1 MDAATWLRQ
10 MTGGEAA
17 SPDRRAQIAE
27 LRAQL
32 ASLVSLDDLLFAG
45 MERVATVFTAERAV
59 VFIPDRENQLR
70 AAAWVVDSMRELRL
84 PNEPA
89 NLIGWAAAAPAP
101 ATLRNVWDL
110 AELVR
115 LHPRL
120 RPDERLD
127 QWLGLRLRSAIVAPL
142 RQGEH
147 LLGVLLIAN
156 RTDEAGVFSAR
167 DLVGASEVAEAL
179 ASAVA
184 VALGHRP
191 AVEPVG
197 VARSGTPAP
206 PAGGSASPVSGRSTP
221 TPPVGR
227 APASQAAN
235 KVTPAP
241 SGKSAPSQA
250 VPRGTVTPARG
261 GTAAKPVGAPNA
273 GGASA
278 VSSPAAGRPAVPKA
292 TSAREGGKDR
302 ARTPVTKWD
311 YLVEAGIVQPEVLA
325 KSVTSAEAASTD
337 VGRYLI
343 EKVGIARADVEKSI
357 SQYYGVPFYRFTGQ
371 QTIPDDLRQRLRV
384 DYLRKIC
391 AVPIERRGPRL
402 IVVIDDPHDIARSDA
417 LRSVESDREVSIHVG
432 FRDEI
437 LACIESSYGI
447 RPDVNS
453 LIRELSTDEATGAV
467 EEVSDDDDE
476 GEESDSAI
484 IKLANQIIID
494 AFQRGASDIHIE
506 PYGKEENTRIRFRID
521 GDCVRYQEI
530 PAIFRNPLVARF
542 KIMARLDIS
551 ERRKP
556 QDGKIKFR
564 MRDRTIELRVATL
577 PTVNGNEDMVMRIL
591 AASKPIPLDEMGMSE
606 RNLREMRAIIAKP
619 YGLILCVGPTGSGKT
634 TTLHS
639 ALGSINTPD
648 MKIWT
653 AEDPVEITQPGLRQ
667 VQVQS
672 KIGFDFAA
680 AMRSFLRADP
690 DVIMVGEM
698 RDKETA
704 STGVEASLTGHL
716 VFSTLH
722 TNSAPETITRLVDIG
737 LDPFSFADALLG
749 VLAQRLARGICKKC
763 KEPYSPGAEE
773 VEEIVRAFGEEG
785 AAQRGMGGPGFQLW
799 RAPGCELCGKS
810 GLKGRIA
817 IHELLIADEAIKRA
831 IVSKAPV
838 EEVRRLA
845 IAGGMTT
852 LLQDGIEKAIAGKTD
867 LKQILAVC
875 LR

>member
-10 MTGGEAA
+10 MTGGEGAQL
-17 SPDRRAQIAE
+17 DKRAQVSE
-27 LRAQL
+27 LCAHL
-32 ASLVSLDDLLFAG
+32 ARLPSLDDLLFEG
-45 MERVATVFTAERAV
+45 MERVAKVFTAERAV

-84 PNEPA
+84 PSDPA
-89 NLIGWAAAAPAP
+89 NLIGWAAAAAAP
-101 ATLRNVWDL
+101 ATLHNVWDL

-127 QWLGLRLRSAIVAPL
+127 QWLGLRLRSVIVAPL
-142 RQGEH
+142 RDAEH

-156 RTDEAGVFSAR
+156 RTDESGVFSSR

-179 ASAVA
+179 VSAVA
-184 VALGHRP
+184 VALGHRR
-191 AVEPVG
+191 VV
-197 VARSGTPAP
+197 AP
-206 PAGGSASPVSGRSTP
+206 PAGTKPTTPMPPAAGLRPTTPTPPAAGPKPATPTPPAAKSTP
-221 TPPVGR
+221 TPPAAKSTPTPSAGR
-227 APASQAAN
+227 
-235 KVTPAP
+235 VTPAP
-241 SGKSAPSQA
+241 MAVKATPTPGLGKAAGASKPAVSA
-250 VPRGTVTPARG
+250 
-261 GTAAKPVGAPNA
+261 A
-273 GGASA
+273 GGRVAT
-278 VSSPAAGRPAVPKA
+278 PK
-292 TSAREGGKDR
+292 TTQTREAGKDR
-302 ARTPVTKWD
+302 PAKKPAGKWD
-311 YLVEAGIVQPEVLA
+311 YLVDAGIVQPELLA
-325 KSVTSAEAASTD
+325 KSVAAAEAASID
-337 VGRYLI
+337 VGRHLI

-357 SQYYGVPFYRFTGQ
+357 SQYFGVPFYRFTGQ
-371 QTIPDDLRQRLRV
+371 QTIPDDLRQRLRA

-391 AVPIERRGPRL
+391 AVPVERRGPRL
-402 IVVIDDPHDIARSDA
+402 IVVIDDPHDIARADA
-417 LRSVESDREVSIHVG
+417 LRSVESDREVALHVG

-437 LACIESSYGI
+437 VACIEASYGM

-453 LIRELSTDEATGAV
+453 LIRELSTDESTGAV
-467 EEVSDDDDE
+467 EEVADDEGE

-521 GDCVRYQEI
+521 GDCVNYQEI

-542 KIMARLDIS
+542 KIMSRLDIS

-556 QDGKIKFR
+556 QDGKIRFR

-606 RNLREMRAIIAKP
+606 RNLREMRAIISKP

-653 AEDPVEITQPGLRQ
+653 AEDPVEITQAGLRQ
-667 VQVQS
+667 VQVQP

-722 TNSAPETITRLVDIG
+722 TNSAPETITRLVDMG

-763 KEPYSPGAEE
+763 KESYPPAVDEIEE
-773 VEEIVRAFGEEG
+773 LVNAFGEEG
-785 AAQRGMGGPGFQLW
+785 AAQRGVGRPDFRLW
-799 RAPGCELCGKS
+799 RGAGCEQCGKT
-810 GLKGRIA
+810 GLKGRLA
-817 IHELLIADEAIKRA
+817 VHELLIADEAIKRA
-831 IVSKAPV
+831 IVAKAPV
-838 EEVRRLA
+838 EEVRRIA
-845 IAGGMTT
+845 VAGGMTT
-852 LLQDGIEKAIAGKTD
+852 LLQDGLEKVIAGKTD
-867 LKQILAVC
+867 IKQILAVC